1 MSRGKVKFIRAVFIV
16 VLVLVI
22 AVALR
27 HRFADRDTVVARA
40 WGATPDAAAALRSL
54 SRASHPTKP
63 WIDDFAAFTASH
75 PGQWIVGRCAK
86 PCLSQAE
93 AEQSARGDTAMA
105 VGRIALERVGPR
117 RADRQWLAQRV
128 LADVRAGKLVS
139 DALVE
144 RFDRPYGTIWTD
156 TVLLD
161 VSPAKVD
168 ALVDGYRNELRV
180 RSCRIEAVQLG
191 SAAIALFACFACAL
205 INMITRGYFTLR
217 LQVIAGTITAL
228 ALLVLIGGP

>member
-1 MSRGKVKFIRAVFIV
+1 MNRGKVKFIRAVFII

-22 AVALR
+22 TAAVR
-27 HRFADRDTVVARA
+27 HRFAERDALFVPAS
-40 WGATPDAAAALRSL
+40 GPIPDAAVALRSL
-54 SRASHPTKP
+54 SGASHASKA
-63 WIDDFAAFTASH
+63 WIEDFAAFTASH
-75 PGQWIVGRCAK
+75 PGQWIVGHCAK

-93 AEQSARGDTAMA
+93 AEQSARSDAAAA
-105 VGRIALERVGPR
+105 VCRIAL
-117 RADRQWLAQRV
+117 DRLGLRHGDQQWLAQRV
-128 LADVRAGKLVS
+128 LADVRAGKLER
-139 DALVE
+139 DELVE

-168 ALVDGYRNELRV
+168 SLVDGYRNELRT
-180 RSCRIEAVQLG
+180 RNSRIEAVQFG
-191 SAAIALFACFACAL
+191 AAAIALCACIACAL

-217 LQVIAGTITAL
+217 LQLIAGTITAM